1 MKLHVGILLLV
12 ALFASISARAEPSAQ
27 EIVKQN
33 FMVSRFTDSQASA
46 DLKLISTQGDV
57 RARSVSSSSRIH
69 ANGVDNTRL
78 TRFTAP
84 ADVAGMATLTVEE
97 TGSDDKIWVYLP
109 SMRKTRRIQASDKNK
124 PFLGT
129 DFSYGDVM
137 GFRVEEWTYGAVTN
151 EMVDG
156 KACYRI
162 DAKPANGDVA
172 SSSGYSLRRMWIDK
186 TSFVALK
193 VETYDAGGKLLKRL
207 IASDVKLMDPAL
219 KRYQPM
225 LLSAE
230 NVQTGHRTEIRFTQF
245 KANVG
250 IAEKDLTVEALEM
263 RQ

>member
-1 MKLHVGILLLV
+1 MKLKFSAVAMVFLLACTAV
-12 ALFASISARAEPSAQ
+12 QAEPTTQ
-27 EIVKQN
+27 EVMKQN
-33 FMVSRFTDSQASA
+33 FMVSRFTDSKASA
-46 DLKLISTQGDV
+46 DLKLISAQGDV
-57 RARSVSSSSRIH
+57 RARSVSSASRIH
-69 ANGVDNTRL
+69 SNGVDNTRL

-137 GFRVEEWTYGAVTN
+137 GFRVEEWTYGAATT
-151 EMVDG
+151 EIVDG
-156 KACYRI
+156 KATYRF
-162 DAKPANGDVA
+162 DAKPANAEVA
-172 SSSGYSLRRMWIDK
+172 SSSGYSLRRMWVDK
-186 TSFVALK
+186 STFVALK
-193 VETYDAGGKLLKRL
+193 TEAYDAGGKLLKRL

-230 NVQTGHRTEIRFTQF
+230 NVQTGHKTEIRFTQF